1 MVSRLD
7 LDGTYSPMGLVTKI
21 LQAEPNLKIPVPIE
35 ALAKELDIA
44 EIRTLKTDGF
54 EGGLV
59 TDTARSN
66 GGILVKAGVT
76 RQRRRFTIGH
86 ELCHFLIPF
95 HKPAKPGQFLC
106 DRAAMNQWDLKEQKA
121 ALKMEAE
128 ANRFSALLLMPP
140 PHLKRII
147 NGKRYPSLNTVLE
160 IHEHFDVSKDAAAR
174 AYAEYNSESVAIVV
188 ARDGKYLR
196 AYRNRKFPWIALT
209 RGDSIPSASRLYTY
223 GDTGRPSDSDP
234 TAAEHWI
241 NTEYGAPVPAMYEQI
256 LFQASGFAM
265 IQLKVLQTSDEDFDP
280 DEDLTAKQRLRN
292 RRNYRGS

>member
-1 MVSRLD
+1 MVTRLD

-35 ALAKELDIA
+35 ALAKELDII
-44 EIRTLKTDGF
+44 EIKTLKTDGF

-59 TDTARSN
+59 TDTARSD
-66 GGILVKAGVT
+66 GGILVKAGVS

-95 HKPAKPGQFLC
+95 HKPAKTGQFLC
-106 DRAAMNQWDLKEQKA
+106 DRAAMNQWDMNEQRA

-160 IHEHFDVSKDAAAR
+160 IHEHFDVSKEAAAR
-174 AYAEYNSESVAIVV
+174 AYAEYNSEAVAIVV

-196 AYRNRKFPWIALT
+196 AYRNRKFPWIELV
-209 RGDSIPSASRLYTY
+209 RGDPIPNISRLHTY
-223 GDTGRPSDSDP
+223 GNTSYPSDSDP
-234 TAAEHWI
+234 TRAEHWI
-241 NTEYGAPVPAMYEQI
+241 STEHGKPAPTMYEQI
-256 LFQASGFAM
+256 LLQANKFAM
-265 IQLKVLQTSDEDFDP
+265 IQLKVLQTSGDEFDP
-280 DEDLTAKQRLRN
+280 DEDLTAMQRYRK
-292 RRNYRGS
+292 RQNYYR